1 MSLTYKDSGVD
12 KEAGYKQVK
21 LIKNLVKQTFDQN
34 VVSDLGG
41 FGGMYRLDSLDYE
54 NPILVSG
61 TDGVG
66 TKLELAF
73 KADQHDTIGIDCVA
87 MCANDILC
95 QGAKPLFFL
104 DYIATGKLIPEKM
117 ASVVAGVVEG
127 CKQAGLSLIGG
138 ETAEM
143 PGIYQEDHYD
153 LAGFAVGIVD
163 QKDVL
168 TPDKVQIGDKL
179 IGLKS
184 SGLHSNGFSLVRKI
198 IFELKDFQLD
208 QYFPELGQTLGA
220 ELLTPTKIYTKEVM
234 LLLAKY
240 EIHALSHITG
250 GGVIENLPRSLNE
263 GQAVYWDLADYEI
276 PPIFKLLSEWGN
288 VKLSEMFNTF
298 NMGVGMVIFVA
309 GNEAEAVLREL
320 EAQDIE
326 HSLMGEVISGNG
338 EVDLR
343 NLQV

>member
-12 KEAGYKQVK
+12 KDAGYQQVK
-21 LIKNLVKQTFDQN
+21 LIKDLVKQTFDKN

-41 FGGMYRLDSLDYE
+41 FGGMYRLDALNYDQ
-54 NPILVSG
+54 PILVSG

-73 KADQHDTIGIDCVA
+73 RADKHDTIGIDCVA

-104 DYIATGKLIPEKM
+104 DYIATGKLLPEKM

-127 CKQAGLSLIGG
+127 CKQADLALIGG

-143 PGIYQEDHYD
+143 PGIYQAEHYD

-168 TPDKVQIGDKL
+168 TPDKIQVGDKL

-198 IFELKDFQLD
+198 IFDLKKFELD
-208 QYFPELGQTLGA
+208 QYIPELGQTLGE
-220 ELLTPTKIYTKEVM
+220 ELLTPTRIYTKIIM
-234 LLLAKY
+234 PLLEKFD
-240 EIHALSHITG
+240 IHGLSHITG
-250 GGVIENLPRSLNE
+250 GGVIENLPRSLNQN
-263 GQAVYWDLADYEI
+263 QAVYWNLAEYEI
-276 PPIFKLLSEWGN
+276 PAIFSLLAEWGN
-288 VKLSEMFNTF
+288 VDLGEMFNTF
-298 NMGVGMVIFVA
+298 NMGIGMVIFA
-309 GNEAEAVLREL
+309 GADESDRIMAELQTQNIEAV
-320 EAQDIE
+320 
-326 HSLMGEVISGNG
+326 LMGEVIPGNG

-343 NLQV
+343 FG